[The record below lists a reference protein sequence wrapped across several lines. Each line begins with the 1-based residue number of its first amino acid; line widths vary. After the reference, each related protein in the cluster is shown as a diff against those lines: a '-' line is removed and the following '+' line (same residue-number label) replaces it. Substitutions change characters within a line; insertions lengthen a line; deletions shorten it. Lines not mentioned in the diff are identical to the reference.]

1 MMKFPITFIALALA
15 IIVQPTASAD
25 AITEAYVQENAN
37 DVLNSLNNP
46 ELSPAE
52 RRLAF
57 QEYMDQFANINAVA
71 RFVVGKY
78 SRRFSDQEML
88 EYQDAFRDYALTV
101 YENYFDEYKG
111 QSVFVSGSTD
121 RNARD
126 SIVDTTIL
134 SSDGREMYVRWRVL
148 KRGDKYQVVDVAL
161 NTDGN
166 VIWLAIEQQA
176 QFLSILDRSNGS
188 AQDLVAKIRDMTAD
202 IRDS

>member
-1 MMKFPITFIALALA
+1 MMKFPITIMALALA
-15 IIVQPTASAD
+15 LFIQPAASAD
-25 AITEAYVQENAN
+25 AVTEAYVQENAN
-37 DVLNSLNNP
+37 DVLRSLNNP
-46 ELSPAE
+46 ALSPAE

-57 QEYMDQFANINAVA
+57 QEYMDQFANIDAVA

-78 SRRFSDQEML
+78 SRRFSEQEMTA
-88 EYQDAFRDYALTV
+88 YQDAFRDYALTV

-111 QSVFVSGSTD
+111 QSVMVSGSTD

-148 KRGDKYQVVDVAL
+148 KRGNKYQVVDVAL

-188 AQDLVAKIRDMTAD
+188 ADDLVTKIRDMTAD
-202 IRDS
+202 IRES